1 MAAGRAGKHAQ
12 VAPHIPEADPV
23 EENVAPEAT
32 LVRSAPRAGRLM
44 CVACGTVVE
53 APSP

>member
-1 MAAGRAGKHAQ
+1 MAAGRAGKHVQ
-12 VAPHIPEADPV
+12 VAPSIPEAEQV
-23 EENVAPEAT
+23 EESAAPDQ
-32 LVRSAPRAGRLM
+32 VRSAPLAGRLM